1 MQVHQTIN
9 VMKMKLAI
17 LLILG
22 VTTIGCYYDNEE
34 ELYNCSV
41 DAANIRYSTTI
52 NTILTSYGCAGCHGN
67 VAPSAGINLTTH
79 AGIKTVATNGK
90 LFGAIDH
97 APGFSPMPQGAAKM
111 NACDIKKVK
120 AWIDAGA
127 PNN

>member
-9 VMKMKLAI
+9 AMKMKLAI

-67 VAPSAGINLTTH
+67 IAPSDGITLTTH
-79 AGIKTVATNGK
+79 AGIKAVATDGR
-90 LFGAIDH
+90 LLGAINH
-97 APGFSPMPQGAAKM
+97 APGFAPMPQGAAKM